1 MTRVAL
7 RSAAPAL
14 LLAACLL
21 LPFHDKAFTID
32 DPIFLL
38 AARHAVVDPLH
49 PTAFDIAW
57 HDVPERVGPTFA
69 LMAWLLV
76 PAVRSDAPESVA
88 HVIELLLF
96 WVGLLATVSLA
107 IRLGSTPSWA
117 MAAGILL
124 AATPVALGMA
134 GTAMADLPA
143 MALGVSGL
151 ERLVAWKKERRVH
164 QALLA
169 ALSLGLA
176 PFARPHAA
184 LLLGIGSLL
193 LVGDFLSSAGWRA
206 IRPVDWLPLAGAVLA
221 MASLFV
227 LIRDPAPAAPSILA
241 ESKLTLSLGRVG
253 PNAVAFATHWA
264 LFLPLALPWTL
275 LRPRDMVRRWWVALA
290 GAGAAYLLL
299 HAANRASVPNAALA
313 GLAVAV
319 LWDIVADS
327 WGRRDAVQLGLGLW
341 LLLPLAAVPYLHFP
355 AKYNLLAAPAA
366 VLLVARLAGRR
377 GGVGAKVA
385 LGGTAIL
392 GVALGVAILRADAA
406 FAGLGRRA
414 AAELVAPQ
422 VAQGHR
428 VWFLGHWGF
437 HWYAERAG
445 ARTIALTPPY
455 PRPGDL
461 LVSSLNSDKGSHLVP
476 MVGRDLRLAYLRHLE
491 DRTPGG
497 RVMTEGA
504 GFFSNNSGYLPWT
517 WGTGVLDLFVLWRVE
532 WSRHALP
539 P

>member
-1 MTRVAL
+1 MTRIAL

-21 LPFHDKAFTID
+21 VPFHDKAFTID
-32 DPIFLL
+32 DPVFLL
-38 AARHAVVDPLH
+38 AARHAIADPLH
-49 PTAFDIAW
+49 PTAFDIVW

-76 PAVRSDAPESVA
+76 PAVLSERPESVA
-88 HVIELLLF
+88 HVTELLFF
-96 WVGLLATVSLA
+96 WLAILATLSLG

-117 MAAGILL
+117 MAMGLL
-124 AATPVALGMA
+124 LVATPAALGMA
-134 GTAMADLPA
+134 GTTMADVPA

-151 ERLVAWKKERRVH
+151 ERLVAWRQERRVH

-169 ALSLGLA
+169 ALLLGLA

-193 LVGDFLSSAGWRA
+193 LVGDFLSSASWRA
-206 IRPVDWLPLAGAVLA
+206 TRPVDWLPLAGAVLA
-221 MASLFV
+221 MTSLFV
-227 LIRDPAPAAPSILA
+227 LIRDPAPTAPSILA
-241 ESKLTLSLGRVG
+241 ESKLTLTLGRAG
-253 PNAVAFATHWA
+253 PNAVAFATHWV
-264 LFLPLALPWTL
+264 LFLPLALPWTV
-275 LRPRDMVRRWWVALA
+275 LRARDMLRWWWVALA
-290 GAGAAYLLL
+290 GAGAAYLVL
-299 HAANRASVPNAALA
+299 HGVNRASIPNAALA
-313 GLAVAV
+313 GLGVAV
-319 LWDIVADS
+319 LCDIVADG
-327 WGRRDAVQLGLGLW
+327 WGRRDSVQLGLGLW
-341 LLLPLAAVPYLHFP
+341 LLLPLSAVPYVHFP

-366 VLLVARLAGRR
+366 VLLVSRLAARR
-377 GGVGAKVA
+377 GGVGAKVVLGATA
-385 LGGTAIL
+385 LL
-392 GVALGVAILRADAA
+392 GAALGVAVLRADAA
-406 FAGLGRRA
+406 FADLGRRA
-414 AAELVAPQ
+414 AAELVAPE

-428 VWFLGHWGF
+428 AWFLGHWGF

-455 PRPGDL
+455 PEPGDL
-461 LVSSLNSDKGSHLVP
+461 VVSSLNSDKGNYLVS
-476 MVGRDLRLAYLRHLE
+476 MVRRDLRLGYLRHLE

-517 WGTGVLDLFVLWRVE
+517 WGTDVLDLFVLWRVD
-532 WSRHALP
+532 WSRTALP

>member
-1 MTRVAL
+1 MTRVVL

-14 LLAACLL
+14 ILAACLL

-38 AARHAVVDPLH
+38 AARNAVADPLH

-57 HDVPERVGPTFA
+57 HDAPERVGPTFA
-69 LMAWLLV
+69 LMSWLLV
-76 PAVRSDAPESVA
+76 PAVLSDKPESVA
-88 HVIELLLF
+88 HVIELLFF
-96 WVGLLATVSLA
+96 WLALLATVSLA
-107 IRLGSTPSWA
+107 IRLGSTPHWA
-117 MAAGILL
+117 MAAGLLL

-151 ERLVAWKKERRVH
+151 ERLVAWKQERRLH

-169 ALSLGLA
+169 ALLLGLA
-176 PFARPHAA
+176 PFARPHTA

-206 IRPVDWLPLAGAVLA
+206 TKPVDWFPLAGAALA
-221 MASLFV
+221 IASLLV
-227 LIRDPAPAAPSILA
+227 LIRDPVPTAPSILA
-241 ESKLTLSLGRVG
+241 GSKLTLSVDRVG
-253 PNAVAFATHWA
+253 PNAVAFATHWT

-275 LRPRDMVRRWWVALA
+275 LRPREVLRRWWVLLA
-290 GAGAAYLLL
+290 GGGAAFLVLSVA
-299 HAANRASVPNAALA
+299 HRASIPNAALA
-313 GLAVAV
+313 GVGIAV
-319 LWDIVADS
+319 LWDILADGWS
-327 WGRRDAVQLGLGLW
+327 RRDAVQLGLGLW
-341 LLLPLAAVPYLHFP
+341 LLLPLVAVPYPHFP

-366 VLLVARLAGRR
+366 VLLVARLAAQR
-377 GGVGAKVA
+377 GGVLAKLG
-385 LGGTAIL
+385 LGGTAVL
-392 GVALGVAILRADAA
+392 GVALGVAVLRADAA
-406 FAGLGRRA
+406 FADLGRRA
-414 AAELVAPQ
+414 AAELIAPQ
-422 VAQGHR
+422 VARGHR

-445 ARTIALTPPY
+445 ARTITVTPPY

-461 LVSSLNSDKGSHLVP
+461 VVSSLNSDKGNHLMP
-476 MVGRDLRLAYLRHLE
+476 MVRRDFRFAYLRHLE

-504 GFFSNNSGYLPWT
+504 GFFSNNSGYLPWA
-517 WGTGVLDLFVLWRVE
+517 WGTDVLDLFVLWRVD
-532 WSRHALP
+532 WARHALP

>member
-1 MTRVAL
+1 MTRVVF

-14 LLAACLL
+14 LLATCLL

-38 AARHAVVDPLH
+38 AAQHAVADPLH

-57 HDVPERVGPTFA
+57 HDAPERVGPTFA

-76 PAVRSDAPESVA
+76 PAVLSDRPESVA
-88 HVIELLLF
+88 HVIELLFF
-96 WVGLLATVSLA
+96 WLALLSTASLA
-107 IRLGSTPSWA
+107 IRLGSTPRWA
-117 MAAGILL
+117 MAASLLL

-151 ERLVAWKKERRVH
+151 ERLVAWKQERRVH

-169 ALSLGLA
+169 ALLLGLA
-176 PFARPHAA
+176 PFARPHTA

-193 LVGDFLSSAGWRA
+193 LVGDFLSSASWRA
-206 IRPVDWLPLAGAVLA
+206 TKPVDWLPLLGAALA
-221 MASLFV
+221 IASLLV
-227 LIRDPAPAAPSILA
+227 LIRDPAPTAPSILA
-241 ESKLTLSLGRVG
+241 ESKLTLSVDRVG
-253 PNAVAFATHWA
+253 PNAVAFATHWV

-275 LRPRDMVRRWWVALA
+275 LRPREVLRRWWVLVA
-290 GAGAAYLLL
+290 GGGAAYLVLR
-299 HAANRASVPNAALA
+299 AADRASIPNAALA
-313 GLAVAV
+313 GLGMAV
-319 LWDIVADS
+319 LWDVLADG
-327 WGRRDAVQLGLGLW
+327 WGRRDTVQLGLGLW
-341 LLLPLAAVPYLHFP
+341 LLLPLVAVPYPHFP

-366 VLLVARLAGRR
+366 VLLVARLAAQRGRVLAKL
-377 GGVGAKVA
+377 GV
-385 LGGTAIL
+385 GGTAVL
-392 GVALGVAILRADAA
+392 GVALGVAVLRADAA
-406 FAGLGRRA
+406 FADLGRRA

-422 VAQGHR
+422 VARGHR

-445 ARTIALTPPY
+445 ARTITLTPPH

-461 LVSSLNSDKGSHLVP
+461 VVSSLNSDKGNHLMP
-476 MVGRDLRLAYLRHLE
+476 MVLRDFRFAYLRRLE

-504 GFFSNNSGYLPWT
+504 GFFSNNSGYLPWA
-517 WGTGVLDLFVLWRVE
+517 WGTDVLDLFVLWRVDWARE
-532 WSRHALP
+532 AP
-539 P
+539 PP